1 MAEIGERVGAG
12 ELVGEIGLF
21 APDRRR
27 TQTLVCETGGELYR
41 MTEEMMFR
49 LYYQN
54 PELGFYLMRLVA
66 QRLLRDVERGRP

>member
-1 MAEIGERVGAG
+1 
-12 ELVGEIGLF
+12 
-21 APDRRR
+21 
-27 TQTLVCETGGELYR
+27 VCETDGELYQ